1 MKQNQTEKFVYS
13 IDSKDRIRFI
23 SDTWVTFA
31 IENDAK
37 NLTQTTVIGSSIWD
51 HIASE
56 EVRYLYKKIFSKLR
70 GANTELILPFRCDSP
85 EVVRHM
91 ELTMRSKPANGI
103 EMEGRLIRKIHREPV
118 RLLVT
123 NVDRSNEFI
132 KICSVCR
139 KIMMRHGDWVEIE
152 NAVTQLRIFTKPR
165 LPKLEESICTSCK
178 KLLENAANDY

>member
-1 MKQNQTEKFVYS
+1 
-13 IDSKDRIRFI
+13 
-23 SDTWVTFA
+23 
-31 IENDAK
+31 
-37 NLTQTTVIGSSIWD
+37 
-51 HIASE
+51 
-56 EVRYLYKKIFSKLR
+56 
-70 GANTELILPFRCDSP
+70 
-85 EVVRHM
+85 
-91 ELTMRSKPANGI
+91 SKPANGI